1 MTQYSIRETM
11 DDDIRESLSGY
22 SPLLQDLLFYRGIVS
37 KKEAELFLNPD
48 YDAQTHDPFLM
59 KGMDRAVSRILSA
72 IKGNEKIVIYSDYD
86 CDGIPGGVL
95 LHDFFKAIGYSNFVN
110 YIPHRHDEGYGLNRD
125 AVDTFAKDGAALII
139 TVDCGISDV
148 IPVEQ
153 ANKQGI
159 DVIVTD
165 HHLPDDTLPP
175 AYVILNPKQEDDKY
189 PFDMLCGSGVA
200 YKLVQALLSKD
211 RFGLKVGW
219 EKWWLDMVGIAT
231 ISDMVPLIGENRVL
245 AHFGLQVLRK
255 SPRVGLM
262 KLCRVLYIDQRKL
275 TEDDIGFMISPR
287 INAASRMET
296 PMDAFRLLTTS
307 DEVEAGELAKH
318 LNKINDKRKGLVAS
332 MKREVN
338 GRIKSIGELRDVI
351 VLGNPKWRPG
361 LLGLV
366 ANSVAEEYKRPV
378 FLWGREGVSII
389 KGSCRSDGNVNIVEL
404 MAESR
409 ESFIDFGGHKFSGGF
424 SVDQEH
430 IHHLEEKLIEAY
442 KKIGVEVP
450 DQNILV
456 DKQLSL
462 GDVNWKT
469 FRSIRSLAPF
479 GTGNP
484 KPLFLFKDVTVSSL
498 RRFGRDK
505 AHLELSLEDKDGN
518 KTIAIS
524 FFVKDDNLNA
534 LAEGS
539 CIDLIGTMEQSSFR
553 KIIKL
558 QLYIVDIIIR
568 NR

>member
-11 DDDIRESLSGY
+11 NDDIRESLSGY

-48 YDAQTHDPFLM
+48 YDAQMHDPFLM

-165 HHLPDDTLPP
+165 HHLPDDVLPP

-296 PMDAFRLLTTS
+296 PMDAFRLLTTT
-307 DEVEAGELAKH
+307 DDVEADKLAKH

-378 FLWGREGVSII
+378 FLWGREGVSMR

-409 ESFIDFGGHKFSGGF
+409 ESFIDFGGHKFAGGF

-534 LAEGS
+534 LAE
-539 CIDLIGTMEQSSFR
+539 
-553 KIIKL
+553 
-558 QLYIVDIIIR
+558 
-568 NR
+568 